1 MKKILCLVLCVFSIS
16 FAVKLNAQARCLV
29 KGSDAAGE
37 QFSGYINASVARDYF
52 VEEEESPN
60 VTFKTYVSGFLAP
73 TSGTVKCLFS
83 YTRLVDGE
91 TYTQEGTLNFANGDT
106 VETPIKL
113 HYAAKKGTVKIS
125 RLYDGVCY

>member
-1 MKKILCLVLCVFSIS
+1 MKKFLCLVLCVFSIS

-29 KGSDAAGE
+29 EGSDAAGE
-37 QFSGYINASVARDYF
+37 RFSGYINASVARDYF

-73 TSGTVKCLFS
+73 TSGSVKCLFS

-91 TYTQEGTLNFANGDT
+91 TYTQEETLDFVNGET
-106 VETPIKL
+106 IETPIIL
-113 HYAAKKGTVKIS
+113 HYAAKQGTVKIS